1 MFLIY
6 RRIDDMSD
14 ISVGG
19 GFQVDGTLGY
29 DLSSM
34 SKADVQALFEKVGA
48 FQAAIM
54 LFSSMYS
61 AQSKM
66 TTKVFAE
73 MNEASKASTEA
84 QKMENLVDAKIADVQ
99 SSSDKNTK
107 VKLPQEVIDYIN
119 DPSNEIKISGLSV
132 GLTEAMG
139 AGDLQTVKAALGAKA
154 NNLTS
159 VVNSNQLQIQQ
170 LSNTLNLMT
179 STRSDL
185 QSLQYRTIS
194 GITIGK

>member
-1 MFLIY
+1 
-6 RRIDDMSD
+6 MSD

-19 GFQVDGTLGY
+19 GFQVDGILGY